1 MTGEKPLVAVIND
14 CLATKTLEV
23 PVFHVVALKVQQILA
38 NPQFTIDEVTLAIV
52 ADQALTSQVLRVANS
67 SFYAGLNK
75 VANIKDAIVRLGAQE
90 VANIAMMA
98 TQQELHRSSNK
109 AFDPMVKS
117 LWKHALG
124 CAIGSKWLTK
134 KIGYVNLGQE
144 AFLAG
149 LLHDIGKLF
158 LLKVIEEIC
167 ASDQYEA
174 TFSPALIMEVVSSM
188 HVEQGFQLMH
198 TWNLPEAY
206 CEVVRDHHAEEWA
219 QANTLL
225 AVVRLVNKAC
235 HKLGI
240 GLVHEPN
247 LVLFTTPEVQ
257 ILGIKEITLAELEI
271 VLEDT
276 VQKTLS

>member
-1 MTGEKPLVAVIND
+1 MTGEKPLVDIIND
-14 CLATKTLEV
+14 YLAIKTLDI
-23 PVFHVVALKVQQILA
+23 PVFHAVALKMQQILA
-38 NPQFTIDEVTLAIV
+38 KPNFTIDEVTQTIV

-98 TQQELHRSSNK
+98 TQLELHRSTDK
-109 AFDPMVKS
+109 TFDPFVKS
-117 LWKHALG
+117 LWKHALV
-124 CAIGSKWLTK
+124 CAIGSKWLSE
-134 KIGYVNLGQE
+134 KIGCDNLAQE

-158 LLKVIEEIC
+158 LLKVIEEI
-167 ASDQYEA
+167 SSSGQYQV
-174 TFSPALIMEVVSSM
+174 TFSPALISEVLVSM
-188 HVEQGFQLMH
+188 HVEQGFQLMQK
-198 TWNLPEAY
+198 WNLPEAY
-206 CEVVRDHHAEEWA
+206 CEVARDHHAEEWA
-219 QANTLL
+219 RGNTLL

-240 GLVHEPN
+240 GLIHEPD

-257 ILGIKEITLAELEI
+257 ILGLKEIVLAELEI

-276 VQKTLS
+276 IQKTL